1 MVALMGEDIA
11 LIILWIALS
20 LVALWALL
28 RFLPVLI
35 KFFGRE
41 FREAKNKVVDPETET
56 MTIKVRKEPKEKK
69 TNE

>member
-1 MVALMGEDIA
+1 MSLMGEDLG
-11 LIILWIALS
+11 LILLWVALS

-41 FREAKNKVVDPETET
+41 FREAKDKVVDPETET
-56 MTIKVRKEPKEKK
+56 MTIKVKRESKGDKVK
-69 TNE
+69 